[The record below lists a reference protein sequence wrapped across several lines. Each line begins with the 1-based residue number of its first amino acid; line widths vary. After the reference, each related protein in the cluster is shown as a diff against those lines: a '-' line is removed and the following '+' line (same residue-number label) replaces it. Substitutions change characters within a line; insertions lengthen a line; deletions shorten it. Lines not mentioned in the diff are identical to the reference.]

1 MNTQKALQTQEFTQ
15 FELTK
20 DLLLNLAKFDITA
33 TSKLVA
39 LYLTSCY
46 NPEKATIYP
55 KIITISEILGLS
67 EKAVRLA
74 IAELIEKG
82 LILKSKISHTNK
94 NQYVFTSNVTDL
106 TGKNCQSK
114 QVKNTDNQKV
124 NFTTPIHEQT
134 KKEQKTS
141 TNRQKNVVAFTK
153 NFKNK
158 REIISLEDVPE
169 IIRLK
174 AKTNPCGYWAS
185 IPESERKRIWQ
196 EQKKLDEKRAKTQAK
211 LELKRKMEAQE
222 QLKIEKEYSEHPKFE
237 DYTRL
242 QALAFCSK
250 FVTFGKGK
258 ALKFQQVKEFTTK
271 HNITW
276 TEIVEYKE
284 KTKLE
289 KCCNF
294 QNDMI

>member
-1 MNTQKALQTQEFTQ
+1 MQTAKELEQFTTCNISS
-15 FELTK
+15 FELMTK
-20 DLLLNLAKFDITA
+20 WLDVGYT
-33 TSKLVA
+33 
-39 LYLTSCY
+39 
-46 NPEKATIYP
+46 
-55 KIITISEILGLS
+55 LGLS
-67 EKAVRLA
+67 SNALQLMTVLLRFYNP
-74 IAELIEKG
+74 
-82 LILKSKISHTNK
+82 LKK
-94 NQYVFTSNVTDL
+94 YVFPHQDTLATRTNTSVASVKRGLNELLKANLIVKTRTRNGNL
-106 TGKNCQSK
+106 YAFTGKLFELLESSICTKETAQNEPCM
-114 QVKNTDNQKV
+114 NHE
-124 NFTTPIHEQT
+124 PIKRT
-134 KKEQKTS
+134 NKTS
-141 TNRQKNVVAFTK
+141 TNKQKNVVAFTK
-153 NFKNK
+153 NFQNK

-169 IIRLK
+169 IIQKK

>member
-124 NFTTPIHEQT
+124 NFTTPIHKQT

-141 TNRQKNVVAFTK
+141 TNKQKNVVAFTK

-185 IPESERKRIWQ
+185 IPECEREKIW
-196 EQKKLDEKRAKTQAK
+196 EDQKKLDDRKAKAQAK
-211 LELKRKMEAQE
+211 LELKRKVEAQE
-222 QLKIEKEYSEHPKFE
+222 KEKLDKEYNEHPKFE

-242 QALAFCSK
+242 QAINFCSR
-250 FVTFGKGK
+250 FVTFGRGK
-258 ALKFQQVKEFTTK
+258 ALKFQQVKDFVEKFDI
-271 HNITW
+271 NW
-276 TEIVEYKE
+276 QEIVEFKSNLQSE
-284 KTKLE
+284 
-289 KCCNF
+289 N
-294 QNDMI
+294 

>member
-20 DLLLNLAKFDITA
+20 DLLLNIGKFNITP

-94 NQYVFTSNVTDL
+94 NQYVFTSKITDL
-106 TGKNCQSK
+106 TGKNYQSK
-114 QVKNTDNQKV
+114 QVKSTENQKV
-124 NFTTPIHEQT
+124 KFTTPIHEQ
-134 KKEQKTS
+134 KIFEQKTS
-141 TNRQKNVVAFTK
+141 TNKQKNVVAFTK

-185 IPESERKRIWQ
+185 IPESEREKIW
-196 EQKKLDEKRAKTQAK
+196 EDQKKLDEHKAKIQAK
-211 LELKRKMEAQE
+211 LEIKKKQIELENLQT
-222 QLKIEKEYSEHPKFE
+222 EKENAEPSIFETNDRNRAIDFCKRFVCYGQYKAKKLYGFKTIADKF
-237 DYTRL
+237 
-242 QALAFCSK
+242 
-250 FVTFGKGK
+250 
-258 ALKFQQVKEFTTK
+258 
-271 HNITW
+271 NIQW
-276 TEIVEYKE
+276 HELI
-284 KTKLE
+284 
-289 KCCNF
+289 
-294 QNDMI
+294 

>member
-124 NFTTPIHEQT
+124 NFTTPIHEQI

-141 TNRQKNVVAFTK
+141 TNKQKNVVAFTK
-153 NFKNK
+153 NFQNK

-169 IIRLK
+169 IIQKK

-185 IPESERKRIWQ
+185 IPESEREKIW
-196 EQKKLDEKRAKTQAK
+196 EDQKKLNDKRAKAQAK
-211 LELKRKMEAQE
+211 LELKRKVEAQE
-222 QLKIEKEYSEHPKFE
+222 KEKLEKEYSEHPKFE

-242 QALAFCSK
+242 QAINFCSR
-250 FVTFGKGK
+250 FVTFGRGK
-258 ALKFQQVKEFTTK
+258 ALKFQQVKDFVEKFDI
-271 HNITW
+271 NW
-276 TEIVEYKE
+276 QEIVEFKSNLQSE
-284 KTKLE
+284 
-289 KCCNF
+289 N
-294 QNDMI
+294 

>member
-124 NFTTPIHEQT
+124 NFTTPIHEQI

-141 TNRQKNVVAFTK
+141 TNKQKNVVAFTK
-153 NFKNK
+153 NFQNK

-169 IIRLK
+169 IIQKK

-185 IPESERKRIWQ
+185 IPESEREKIW
-196 EQKKLDEKRAKTQAK
+196 EDQKKLNDKRAKAQAK
-211 LELKRKMEAQE
+211 LELKRKVEAQE
-222 QLKIEKEYSEHPKFE
+222 KEKLEKEYSTHPKFE

-242 QALAFCSK
+242 QAINFCSR
-250 FVTFGKGK
+250 FVTFGRGK
-258 ALKFQQVKEFTTK
+258 ALKFQQVKDFVEKFDI
-271 HNITW
+271 NW
-276 TEIVEYKE
+276 QEIVEFKSNCKSEY
-284 KTKLE
+284 
-289 KCCNF
+289 
-294 QNDMI
+294 